1 MVSEKVLLKSIVTPG
16 GISSGYSFRGR
27 VQGVPNGNLRVVQLK
42 DMEHEYSSIGS
53 DCTFVDGS
61 DIREKYY
68 LEVGDILFISK
79 GGNNYASVFKLDDDI
94 PTVASS
100 VFYVIKVDS
109 TKADPYYISWLINT
123 VEIQHYIQANAT
135 GTYSLN
141 VNRQVVEEI
150 PIILPSLE
158 IQQKIAKVA
167 KLAQREQFIFTS
179 LKEKRNQL
187 IEAQLFKAIN

>member
-1 MVSEKVLLKSIVTPG
+1 MIVMMSKKVLLKSIITPG

-27 VQGVPNGNLRVVQLK
+27 VQGVPDGNLRVVQLK
-42 DMEHEYSSIGS
+42 DMEHDYSSIGS
-53 DCTFVDGS
+53 DCTLVDGS

-79 GGNNYASVFKLDDDI
+79 GTNNYASVFKLDDGI

-109 TKADPYYISWLINT
+109 TKADPYYISWLINA

-135 GTYSLN
+135 GTYS
-141 VNRQVVEEI
+141 
-150 PIILPSLE
+150 
-158 IQQKIAKVA
+158 
-167 KLAQREQFIFTS
+167 
-179 LKEKRNQL
+179 
-187 IEAQLFKAIN
+187 